1 MILSDR
7 AIKERLAKW
16 DLKISSPDWAEATKL
31 LWPASIDFRL
41 WNTFK
46 RYKRDNHIMIDPLKW
61 VDPDQVKTKTLEDW
75 QPFIVHP
82 GAFFLW
88 VTMETIKL
96 PRDLTARCEG
106 RSSLWRLWIIIH
118 STAWF
123 IDPWFEG
130 TVTLEITNINEVP
143 VALYPGMRIG
153 QLAIEA
159 MQWEVD
165 VSYDERKWS
174 KYMNQVLPE
183 ESRIQQDSEYDS

>member
-1 MILSDR
+1 MILSDK

-16 DLKISSPDWAEATKL
+16 DLQITSPDGADPLKL

-41 WNTFK
+41 WNAFK

-61 VDPDQVKTKTLEDW
+61 VEPDQVKSKVLKEG

-82 GAFFLW
+82 GSFVLW
-88 VTMETIKL
+88 VTMEKFKL

-106 RSSLWRLWIIIH
+106 RSSLWRLGIIIH
-118 STAWF
+118 STAGF
-123 IDPWFEG
+123 IDPGFEG
-130 TVTLEITNINEVP
+130 TITLEITNINEVP

-159 MQWEVD
+159 MEWEVE

-183 ESRIQQDSEYDS
+183 ESRIHKDSEYDS